1 MATLKSGMFIKKA
14 IIKQRKHFTSLDQ
27 NVIILV
33 KTLIY
38 LPLERARIVFIFL
51 DIEKYKKLD

>member
-1 MATLKSGMFIKKA
+1 MFIKKA
-14 IIKQRKHFTSLDQ
+14 IIKQRKDFTNMDQ

-51 DIEKYKKLD
+51 DIEKYKKLN